1 MGSRDIA
8 ILVYVGILVG
18 IQYYSSISKVSIA
31 KVSARFALK
40 LGVAIEGMFLDYS
53 LCHAVNA
60 AVVSQNGKN
69 IKDSSNVTIIITI
82 QAHKKN

>member
-1 MGSRDIA
+1 M
-8 ILVYVGILVG
+8 G

-40 LGVAIEGMFLDYS
+40 LGVAIEGVFLDYS

-60 AVVSQNGKN
+60 AVVISKW
-69 IKDSSNVTIIITI
+69 KE
-82 QAHKKN
+82 HKG